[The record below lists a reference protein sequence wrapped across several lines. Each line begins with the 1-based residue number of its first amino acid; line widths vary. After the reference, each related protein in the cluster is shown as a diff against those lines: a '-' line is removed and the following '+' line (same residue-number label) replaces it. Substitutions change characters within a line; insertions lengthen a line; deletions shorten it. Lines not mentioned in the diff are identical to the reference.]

1 MCRLLGI
8 AAESATRFAMCL
20 CEAPRS
26 IAIQSR
32 EQRDG
37 WGAAVYVDGAS
48 WLVAKRPVCAED
60 DAAFASAATAT
71 AGVVLV
77 AHVRARTVG
86 AVSAANTHPFQRDG
100 WVFAHNGTVSDVGH
114 LRSRTSL
121 SRQGELEG
129 ETDSELLFAYLLSR
143 LDECGLTHSSASFA
157 IDETLGR
164 AVGELT
170 RLQAGITNFVLSNG
184 SLLYAHR
191 CGRPLYLL
199 ERRSS
204 GASPASFLVASE
216 PVTAEAW
223 TPLEEH
229 SLVRCSRASGLAVRF
244 VRGADP
250 RAIVSGRELPFTD

>member
-8 AAESATRFAMCL
+8 AAESVTRFATCL
-20 CEAPRS
+20 CDAPRS
-26 IAIQSR
+26 IATQSR

-37 WGAAVYVDGAS
+37 WGAAVYAHDGA

-60 DAAFASAATAT
+60 DAAFASAAMAT
-71 AGVVLV
+71 AGVILV

-86 AVSAANTHPFQRDG
+86 AVSQANTHPFQRDG
-100 WVFAHNGTVSDVGH
+100 WVFAHNGTVSDVH

-121 SRQGELEG
+121 ERLRELEG
-129 ETDSELLFAYLLSR
+129 ETDSELLFAYLLTR
-143 LDECGLTHSSASFA
+143 LDECGLTRSSASFA
-157 IDETLGR
+157 IDETVGR

-170 RLQAGITNFVLSNG
+170 RVRAGTMNFVLSNG

-199 ERRSS
+199 ERPSC
-204 GASPASFLVASE
+204 GAGPASFLVASE
-216 PVTAEAW
+216 PITTEAW
-223 TPLEEH
+223 MPLEEL
-229 SLVRCSRASGLAVRF
+229 SLVRCSRSSALAVRF

-250 RAIVSGRELPFTD
+250 RGLASGVELPFTD